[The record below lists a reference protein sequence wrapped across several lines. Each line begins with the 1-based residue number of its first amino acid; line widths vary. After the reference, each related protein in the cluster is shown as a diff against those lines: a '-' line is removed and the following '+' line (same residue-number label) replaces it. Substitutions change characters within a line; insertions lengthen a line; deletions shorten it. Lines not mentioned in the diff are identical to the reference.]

1 MERIS
6 PRHRGPAIPVIV
18 ITGRREPKAYG
29 VTYKKSAYA
38 HSVKRKR
45 MKTMTKRNASGLL
58 SLVAYAGLTLA
69 VGMVMFVS
77 IGGVA

>member
-1 MERIS
+1 
-6 PRHRGPAIPVIV
+6 
-18 ITGRREPKAYG
+18 
-29 VTYKKSAYA
+29 
-38 HSVKRKR
+38 
-45 MKTMTKRNASGLL
+45 MTKRNASGLL